1 MKLSFVL
8 CDSSLL
14 HLTVTSPSPPSFL
27 SSLSV
32 DMIERNILFMNREGE
47 WDFYWCDVG
56 WMREYF
62 DHTYMDEH
70 VKICHFR
77 NHYEVNL
84 VTIITT
90 ALLGITASRV
100 I

>member
-8 CDSSLL
+8 CHSSLL
-14 HLTVTSPSPPSFL
+14 HLTVTSRSPPSFL

-32 DMIERNILFMNREGE
+32 DMFERNILFMNREGE

-90 ALLGITASRV
+90 ALLGLTASRV